1 MSRKRDDARS
11 APLRPA
17 MSLSDRLY
25 DPATRG
31 LLFQLVVLVGIVWL
45 GYGIVSNTIVNLER
59 QGIASGFGF
68 LDRTAGF
75 DVSQSLI
82 PFNNSMTFGRAFVV
96 GLLNTLLV
104 AVLGIILATIIG
116 FLVGIARLSGNWL
129 IAQLATAYVELI
141 RNIPPLLMLFFVYFG
156 VLKNLPQP
164 REGSIELPFGSLLN
178 LRGLSVPSPIWG
190 DGAWLLLVAIGV
202 GIIGALFLERRA
214 RRIQMATG
222 KRPPVLWPNIG
233 LILGLPLAVFALSG
247 FPVTFDVP
255 TAGKF
260 NVSGGVTILP
270 ELVALLMGLTLYTA
284 AFIAEI
290 VRAGILGVS
299 KGQKEA
305 AAALGLHEGQVLRLV
320 VVPQAM
326 RIIIP
331 PLTNQYLNLTKNS
344 SLAVAIGYP
353 DLVGIFAGTVLS
365 LTNQSVEVIFLTM
378 AVYLTL
384 SLLTSLAMNW
394 FNKRMALVER

>member
-1 MSRKRDDARS
+1 MSRKRDART

-17 MSLSDRLY
+17 MSLTDRLY

-31 LLFQLVVLVGIVWL
+31 LLFQVLVLAGIVWL

-116 FLVGIARLSGNWL
+116 FLVGIARLSSNWL
-129 IAQLATAYVELI
+129 IARLATVYVEVI

-190 DGAWLLLVAIGV
+190 EGSWLILAALAAGIAGAYWLA
-202 GIIGALFLERRA
+202 RRA
-214 RRIQMATG
+214 RRIQIETG
-222 KRPPVLWPNIG
+222 QRPVVLWPALG
-233 LILGLPLAVFALSG
+233 LIFGLPLAMFALLG

-270 ELVALLMGLTLYTA
+270 ELVALLLGLTLYTA

-305 AAALGLHEGQVLRLV
+305 AAALGLHENQVLRLV

-353 DLVGIFAGTVLS
+353 DLVGVFAGTVLS

>member
-1 MSRKRDDARS
+1 
-11 APLRPA
+11 
-17 MSLSDRLY
+17 MSLTDRLY

-31 LLFQLVVLVGIVWL
+31 LLFQVLVLAGIVWL

-116 FLVGIARLSGNWL
+116 FLVGIARLSSNWL
-129 IAQLATAYVELI
+129 IARLATVYVEVI

-190 DGAWLLLVAIGV
+190 EGSWVILAALAAGIAGAYWLA
-202 GIIGALFLERRA
+202 RRA
-214 RRIQMATG
+214 RRIQIETG
-222 KRPPVLWPNIG
+222 KRPPVLWPSVG
-233 LILGLPLAVFALSG
+233 LILVLPMAVFALLG

-270 ELVALLMGLTLYTA
+270 ELVALLLGLTLYTA

-353 DLVGIFAGTVLS
+353 DLVGVFAGTVLS

>member
-1 MSRKRDDARS
+1 MSRKRDARS

-31 LLFQLVVLVGIVWL
+31 LLFQLLVLAGIVWM

-129 IAQLATAYVELI
+129 IAQLANAYVELI

-190 DGAWLLLVAIGV
+190 DGAWLVLAAIGA
-202 GIIGALFLERRA
+202 GIIGALLLERRA

-233 LILGLPLAVFALSG
+233 LIFGLPLAVFALLG

-270 ELVALLMGLTLYTA
+270 ELVALLFGLTLYTA

-290 VRAGILGVS
+290 VRAGIIGVS